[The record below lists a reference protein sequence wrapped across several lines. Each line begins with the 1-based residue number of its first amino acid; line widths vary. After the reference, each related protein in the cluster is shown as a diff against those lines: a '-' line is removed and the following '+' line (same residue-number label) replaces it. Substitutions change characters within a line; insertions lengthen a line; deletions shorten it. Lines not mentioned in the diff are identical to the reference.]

1 VWVKTGLA
9 ADQHPGEVL
18 PARAMAVPEFYDID
32 AVWPAES
39 LKRRRLMRANAQKAV
54 TRLGAFLLQCMSL
67 LLALSGHPAMSEH
80 VRSSEAN

>member
-1 VWVKTGLA
+1 MDSGQRETTLACRVIVKKTPRRTSVWVKTGLA

-39 LKRRRLMRANAQKAV
+39 LKRRRLMRANAQKAQ
-54 TRLGAFLLQCMSL
+54 LG
-67 LLALSGHPAMSEH
+67 
-80 VRSSEAN
+80 